1 MGLISFLQS
10 KRQARERSRA
20 VPADPSQLEQ
30 VRTRARRRLIGA
42 VVLVMIAVIGLP
54 LLFDAKPRQLPA
66 NIAVDIARR
75 DGGAAAAQSPVAPP
89 ATPERAGAMSP
100 ATEPVVAPAGP
111 RADAPATGRESAAR
125 PAAAPAPAKTAPDS
139 ARAQALLDARPA
151 AKKPAP
157 DAAARFVVQV
167 GAFEQST
174 AAHEARARV
183 EKLGLR
189 TYEQEVGSAS
199 GKRTT
204 RVRIGPFSSREDADR
219 AAAKVRAH
227 GVSATVLAL

>member
-10 KRQARERSRA
+10 KRQARERRRA

-75 DGGAAAAQSPVAPP
+75 DGGGAAAQSPVAPP
-89 ATPERAGAMSP
+89 AAPERTGAMPS
-100 ATEPVVAPAGP
+100 ATEPVAAPAGP
-111 RADAPATGRESAAR
+111 RPDAPATGRESAAR
-125 PAAAPAPAKTAPDS
+125 PAAPAPAKTAADS

-151 AKKPAP
+151 VKKPAP
-157 DAAARFVVQV
+157 DPAARFVVQV

-174 AAHEARARV
+174 AAHEARTRV